1 MTNEKYLLRFFRNI
15 PENMEF
21 LMTIALLA
29 TLSAL
34 LIVSGLIYVLRQ
46 LMNAWCEPERHQAGD
61 NTL

>member
-1 MTNEKYLLRFFRNI
+1 MTNEKYVLRFSRNK

-29 TLSAL
+29 ALSAL

-46 LMNAWCEPERHQAGD
+46 LMNAWCEPERH
-61 NTL
+61 